1 MLGERH
7 ERARLNPQ
15 SVVGLFIVVAGLLM
29 LADNLGIADGGRML
43 RWWPI
48 VVLTVG
54 ILMFRRAGDRG
65 AQIWAGFIAALGGW
79 WTLSLL
85 ANWPIRIS
93 TIVPLGL
100 VVIGIVIVQRALV
113 PKPIDPGGNPTFSD
127 LAFWSGVERKV
138 STNQF
143 RRADLTAIMGGIQM
157 DFRNAAIN
165 GEAVIDLFVLMG
177 GLELRVPPDWN
188 VTNQVVAVMG
198 GLQDRSTGPADS
210 PHRLTIR
217 GFVVM
222 GGVEVK
228 T

>member
-7 ERARLNPQ
+7 ERSRLNPQ

-43 RWWPI
+43 RWWPV
-48 VVLTVG
+48 VVLTIG

-65 AQIWAGFIAALGGW
+65 AQIWAGFIAVLGGW

-85 ANWPIRIS
+85 AGWPVRFS
-93 TIVPLGL
+93 TIVPLAFVVLGL
-100 VVIGIVIVQRALV
+100 VIVQRALS
-113 PKPIDPGGNPTFSD
+113 PKPVDAGGNPTFSD

-157 DFRNAAIN
+157 DFRNASIN
-165 GEAVIDLFVLMG
+165 GEAVIDLFVMMG
-177 GLELRVPPDWN
+177 GVELRVPPDWN

-198 GLQDRSTGPADS
+198 GMQDHSTGPADS
-210 PHRLTIR
+210 PHRLIVR
-217 GFVVM
+217 GFVLM
-222 GGVEVK
+222 GGAEVK

>member
-7 ERARLNPQ
+7 ERSRLNPQ

-43 RWWPI
+43 RWWPV
-48 VVLTVG
+48 VVLTIG

-65 AQIWAGFIAALGGW
+65 AQIWAGFIAVLGGW

-85 ANWPIRIS
+85 AGWPVRLT
-93 TIVPLGL
+93 TIVPLAFVVLGL
-100 VVIGIVIVQRALV
+100 VIVQRALS
-113 PKPIDPGGNPTFSD
+113 PKPIDAGGSPTFSD

-157 DFRNAAIN
+157 DFRNASITASPL
-165 GEAVIDLFVLMG
+165 IDLFVMMG
-177 GLELRVPPDWN
+177 GVELRVPPDWN

-198 GLQDRSTGPADS
+198 GLQDHSTGPADS
-210 PHRLTIR
+210 PHRLIVR
-217 GFVVM
+217 GFVLM
-222 GGVEVK
+222 GGAEVK